1 MKRISPDKRNQFIMV
16 LLITAVLIGVV
27 YSMLISPQN
36 IENRKLVSQT
46 EDRKS
51 DLAKYRK
58 IINEAIVTSN
68 QLVSVSAQLDSAE
81 QDIATGD
88 VYAWTYDVLRH
99 FKTNYHLDI
108 PTISQPVL
116 GDVDLIPNFPYKQV
130 TISLAGTGYYH
141 DLGKFVA
148 DFENNFPHMRLVDLS
163 IQSAG
168 DPNSASETLSFR
180 MNIAALVKPKS

>member
-1 MKRISPDKRNQFIMV
+1 MV
-16 LLITAVLIGVV
+16 VLITAVLIGVV
-27 YSMLISPQN
+27 YSMLISPQK
-36 IENRKLVSQT
+36 IENRKLISQT

-58 IINEAIVTSN
+58 IINEAQTTSN
-68 QLVSVSAQLDSAE
+68 QLVSISRQLDSAE
-81 QDIATGD
+81 HDIATGD

-108 PTISQPVL
+108 PTIGQPAVS
-116 GDVDLIPNFPYKQV
+116 DVDLIPKFPYKQV
-130 TISLAGTGYYH
+130 RISLAGTGYYH

-148 DFENNFPHMRLVDLS
+148 DFENNFPHMRLVNLS

-168 DPNSASETLSFR
+168 DPNSASEALSFR
-180 MNIAALVKPKS
+180 MDMVALVKPNS